1 MSGGAFTPPAP
12 IHELMPL
19 QKSPGGRDVVSARV
33 LWQFLAVGTEFAKW
47 FARRLEEYPCFKRGE
62 DYSPYLAESTGGRP
76 AEEFALTLDMAKELA
91 MVERNEKGQ
100 QARRYFIDCEKKL
113 RELVQAPALTL
124 PTTYKEALKQLIE
137 KEEQRE
143 AMEQQLAIAAPK
155 VAFYEAVAVS
165 TNCVPMRA
173 AANVLK
179 IPGVG
184 RNKLFEML
192 RIDGI
197 LSKNNQPLAIYIK
210 QGYFEVELKT
220 YEPGPKGEKG
230 AKGTR
235 LANTTRVT
243 PRGLDWLQKRYKS
256 QV

>member
-1 MSGGAFTPPAP
+1 MQGSAPMPQAP
-12 IHELMPL
+12 IHELIPL
-19 QKSPGGRDVVSARV
+19 QKSRGGRNVVSARV
-33 LWQFLAVGTEFAKW
+33 LWQFLGVGTEFAKW
-47 FARRLEEYPCFKRGE
+47 FTRRVEEYGFKAGE
-62 DYSPYLAESTGGRP
+62 DYSSFVAESTGGRP
-76 AEEFALTLDMAKELA
+76 AEEFAITLDMAKELA
-91 MVERNEKGQ
+91 MVERNDQGQ
-100 QARRYFIDCEKKL
+100 QARRYFIDCERKL
-113 RELVQAPALTL
+113 RELVQGPALIL

-143 AMEQQLAIAAPK
+143 AMEQQLALAAPK

-192 RIDGI
+192 RVDGI
-197 LSKNNQPLAIYIK
+197 LSKNNQPLATYIK

-243 PRGLDWLQKRYKS
+243 PKGLGWLQKRYKPAA
-256 QV
+256 